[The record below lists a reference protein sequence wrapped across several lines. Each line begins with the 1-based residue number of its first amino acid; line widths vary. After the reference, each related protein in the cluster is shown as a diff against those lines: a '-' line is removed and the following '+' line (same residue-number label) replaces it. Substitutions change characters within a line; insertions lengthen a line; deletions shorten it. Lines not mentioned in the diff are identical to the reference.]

1 LFQADVPHGPEKL
14 LRTPTRYLSV
24 LSFLGGMGG

>member
-1 LFQADVPHGPEKL
+1 VPHGPEAL
-14 LRTPTRYLSV
+14 LRTPVRYISV